1 MSKSLIATAQAPA
14 NIAFIKYWGKKDS
27 GLRLP
32 ANDSISMN
40 LGGIN
45 TTTTVEFDAQLL
57 ADEVIINGQPA
68 DERAYGRVV
77 KFLDKIRQLASQ
89 DLKAKVTSQNSFPT
103 GAGLASS
110 ASGFAALA
118 LAAVSALQL
127 ELSERELSQ
136 LARQG
141 SGSACR
147 SIPDGFAYWKTAD
160 NSVDSFAYSL
170 HSADHWA
177 ISDVIA
183 LVDQSEKSTS
193 STDGHKSALTSPF
206 FKTRI
211 EEYLP
216 TQLEKVK
223 TALAQRNFKDFGQAI
238 EEEALN
244 LHAICLTSKPPAIYW
259 NSATLS
265 IIHSIRIW
273 REEGLE
279 AYFTID
285 AGPNVHV
292 LVETKNAERLKTKLT
307 ELPEVEEVLIA
318 QSAVGARVLS

>member
-40 LGGIN
+40 LGGIS
-45 TTTTVEFDAQLL
+45 TTTTVEFNSQFL
-57 ADEVIINGQPA
+57 ADEVTINGQSA
-68 DERAYGRVV
+68 NERAYGRVV
-77 KFLDKIRQLASQ
+77 KFLDKIRQFTDQ
-89 DLKAKVTSQNSFPT
+89 NLKAKVTSENSFPT

-147 SIPDGFAYWKTAD
+147 SIPDGFVQWQTAD
-160 NSVDSFAYSL
+160 NSDDSFAYSL
-170 HSADHWA
+170 YPADHWA

-193 STDGHKSALTSPF
+193 STDGHTSALTSPF
-206 FKTRI
+206 FNSRI

-223 TALAQRNFKDFGQAI
+223 TALAQCDFKLFGQAI

-259 NSATLS
+259 NSATLD
-265 IIHSIRIW
+265 IIHSIRSW

-279 AYFTID
+279 SYFTID

-292 LVETKNAERLKTKLT
+292 LVETKNAELLKSKLS
-307 ELPEVEEVLIA
+307 ELPSVEEVLIA
-318 QSAVGARVLS
+318 QPAVGARLLS